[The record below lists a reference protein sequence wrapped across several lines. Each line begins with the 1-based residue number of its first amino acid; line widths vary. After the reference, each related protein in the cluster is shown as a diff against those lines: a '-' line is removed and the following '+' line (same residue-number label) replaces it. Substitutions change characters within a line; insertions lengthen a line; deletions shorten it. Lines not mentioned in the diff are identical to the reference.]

1 MFNFS
6 FAIFNSPK
14 PPHLVFHF
22 NFQTLDDFGQV
33 QPSVPPKYFL
43 TFQGIR
49 NQGLEGASYVRG
61 NLEATL
67 NASLNAPNAVRLP
80 GGQQRP
86 VENITRL
93 PNDVY
98 IAIAN
103 KAQRHKELRPVR
115 VGLA

>member
-1 MFNFS
+1 MLFFFS
-6 FAIFNSPK
+6 LSQCLCLLFFE
-14 PPHLVFHF
+14 
-22 NFQTLDDFGQV
+22 V

-49 NQGLEGASYVRG
+49 NQGLDGASYVRG

-67 NASLNAPNAVRLP
+67 NASKNAPQTVRLP
-80 GGQQRP
+80 NGEARP

-98 IAIAN
+98 IAIAS
-103 KAQRHKELRPVR
+103 KAQRHHELRPGER
-115 VGLA
+115 KSIAI

>member
-1 MFNFS
+1 M
-6 FAIFNSPK
+6 
-14 PPHLVFHF
+14 
-22 NFQTLDDFGQV
+22 DDFGQV

-67 NASLNAPNAVRLP
+67 NASLNAPTAVRLP

-115 VGLA
+115 AGWLKKSARGIAQKKPAKLPLILEL